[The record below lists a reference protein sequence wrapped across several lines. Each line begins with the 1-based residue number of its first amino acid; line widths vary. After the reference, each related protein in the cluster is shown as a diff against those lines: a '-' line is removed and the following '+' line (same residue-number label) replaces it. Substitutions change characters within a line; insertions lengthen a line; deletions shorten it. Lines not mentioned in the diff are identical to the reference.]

1 MKNEY
6 IPKTL
11 KKTVFTN
18 NPKIGYEINFRS
30 LISFEYDVLNE
41 KVEKD
46 LINGK

>member
-18 NPKIGYEINFRS
+18 NPKIGYEINFSGPASSRS
-30 LISFEYDVLNE
+30 QSAYSWL
-41 KVEKD
+41 VED
-46 LINGK
+46 P